1 MTPNQEKNMQQTIKY
16 ESSEFC
22 SRTLYFFKG
31 FNLIIFRDLLFFNSY
46 LPCIIS
52 PSSLEII
59 MWSFFAIPSSL
70 LARFKV
76 DPKRITLFIYN
87 QMLGDLTNTCINQ
100 IINDN
105 ESTQL
110 SSLQLPQE
118 LVGGEQALEN
128 ELITTI
134 VVSDYTASQIND
146 GK

>member
-1 MTPNQEKNMQQTIKY
+1 
-16 ESSEFC
+16 
-22 SRTLYFFKG
+22 
-31 FNLIIFRDLLFFNSY
+31 
-46 LPCIIS
+46 
-52 PSSLEII
+52 
-59 MWSFFAIPSSL
+59 
-70 LARFKV
+70 
-76 DPKRITLFIYN
+76 
-87 QMLGDLTNTCINQ
+87 MLGDLTNTCINQ

-105 ESTQL
+105 ESTQS